1 MDTNKGTTDLGT
13 LIGLLAG
20 LGIILI
26 GIIQSGGK
34 LYWFFNFNSLLIV
47 LGGTFAATMVNLPLR
62 AVGNIFNVLQ
72 NVFRGEDYDYIGI
85 IEEIVQKAQKARKD
99 GLLSLEADLPMMR
112 DGFFKNGIE
121 LAINERESS
130 RLRTFLNLEMNNISS
145 RHVAGQEMFLYMASY
160 APAFGMLGTVL
171 GLIIMMNN
179 FSSGGGD
186 GMEIT
191 ASYDVA
197 ERFADLLSGMGLALI
212 TTFYG
217 VFMANM
223 IFLPIGGKLKRRS
236 ENELMLKSIVVEGII
251 SIHAR
256 EHPILIKEKL
266 MTFAPSQ
273 FRYNTEIEISEEKPL
288 SSLSA
293 IKEKM
298 EEQRE
303 EPSDEE

>member
-20 LGIILI
+20 FGIILI

-34 LYWFFNFNSLLIV
+34 LYWFFNLNSLLIV

-179 FSSGGGD
+179 FSSGGG

-236 ENELMLKSIVVEGII
+236 ENEMMLKSIVVEGII

-273 FRYNTEIEISEEKPL
+273 FRYNAEIEISEEKPS

-298 EEQRE
+298 EERRE
-303 EPSDEE
+303 ESSDEE

>member
-34 LYWFFNFNSLLIV
+34 LYWFFNLNSLLIV

-62 AVGNIFNVLQ
+62 AVGNIFNILQ

-99 GLLSLEADLPMMR
+99 GLLSLEADLPTMR

-179 FSSGGGD
+179 FSSGGE

-236 ENELMLKSIVVEGII
+236 ENEMMLKSIVVEGII

-273 FRYNTEIEISEEKPL
+273 FRYNTEIEISEEKPS

-303 EPSDEE
+303 EPSTEE

>member
-34 LYWFFNFNSLLIV
+34 LYWFFNLNSLLIV

-62 AVGNIFNVLQ
+62 AVGNISNVLQ

-99 GLLSLEADLPMMR
+99 GLLSLEADLPTMR

-179 FSSGGGD
+179 FSSGGD

-236 ENELMLKSIVVEGII
+236 ENEMMLKSIVVEGII

-273 FRYNTEIEISEEKPL
+273 FRYNTEIEISEEKPS

>member
-179 FSSGGGD
+179 FSSGGG

>member
-34 LYWFFNFNSLLIV
+34 LYWFFNLNSLLIV

-72 NVFRGEDYDYIGI
+72 NVFRGEDYDYIEI

-99 GLLSLEADLPMMR
+99 GLLSLEADLPTMR

-179 FSSGGGD
+179 FSSGGD

-236 ENELMLKSIVVEGII
+236 ENEMMLKSIVVEGII

-273 FRYNTEIEISEEKPL
+273 FRYNTEIEISEEKPS

>member
-34 LYWFFNFNSLLIV
+34 LYWFFNLNSLLIV

-99 GLLSLEADLPMMR
+99 GLLSLEADLPTMR

-179 FSSGGGD
+179 FSSEGQ

-236 ENELMLKSIVVEGII
+236 ENEMMLKSIVVEGII

-266 MTFAPSQ
+266 MTFVPSQ
-273 FRYNTEIEISEEKPL
+273 FRYNTAIEISEEKPS

-298 EEQRE
+298 EEQKE

>member
-34 LYWFFNFNSLLIV
+34 LYWFFNLNSLLIV

-99 GLLSLEADLPMMR
+99 GPLSLEADLPMMR

-145 RHVAGQEMFLYMASY
+145 RHVAGQDMFLYMASY

-179 FSSGGGD
+179 FSSGSD

-236 ENELMLKSIVVEGII
+236 ENEMMLKSIVVEGII

-273 FRYNTEIEISEEKPL
+273 FRYNTEIEISEEKPS

>member
-179 FSSGGGD
+179 FSSGGE

-236 ENELMLKSIVVEGII
+236 ENEMMLKSIVVEGII

-273 FRYNTEIEISEEKPL
+273 FRYNTEIEISEEKPS

>member
-20 LGIILI
+20 FGIILI

-34 LYWFFNFNSLLIV
+34 LYWFFNLNSLLIV

-179 FSSGGGD
+179 FSSGGG

-236 ENELMLKSIVVEGII
+236 ENEMMLKSIVVEGII

>member
-20 LGIILI
+20 FGIILI

-34 LYWFFNFNSLLIV
+34 LYWFFNLNSLLIV

-99 GLLSLEADLPMMR
+99 GLLSLEADLPTMR

-179 FSSGGGD
+179 FSSGGD

-236 ENELMLKSIVVEGII
+236 ENEMMLKSIVVEGII

-273 FRYNTEIEISEEKPL
+273 FRYNTEIEISEEKPS

-298 EEQRE
+298 EERRE
-303 EPSDEE
+303 ESSDEE